1 MDSSQQNNP
10 SINNNGPRKNKGR
23 QKITIARI
31 ENETN
36 RQVTFSK
43 RRAGLFKKASEL
55 STLCG
60 AESAVV
66 VFSPSGKAHSFGNP
80 SVDAITN
87 RFLSQ
92 VALGRPENNW
102 TDMGPSNNP
111 IMRHRI
117 QELTNLEAQV
127 EREKKQKKEAIKAS
141 RAQIGSPP
149 DLDNLNYKQL
159 KKLKKSATNLKRI
172 FETKIKNV
180 VTSNAG
186 TGGGVLQGGSGVGF
200 PSNPNMSGPTY
211 GAPLV
216 QNGSL
221 SDYASLFDIGA
232 SSNPNVGFHNN
243 VQGSGNQ
250 FFPDVMGTNNGF
262 VDPFDPTLGSYGY
275 TFSNPDE
282 ASSSGIMLPSFNY
295 VFPNDVVSPGFRNE
309 ATRQEGDPTGTQ
321 GYREDQ
327 SQAHNFVF
335 PSDVIPSCSGNEATR
350 QGGVQSG
357 THGDDQD
364 QSQAFNN
371 YYEARAPRDMEARY
385 AGLCAEL
392 EAERR
397 RQEAIGAAAAAAGGE
412 FWWDA
417 AVDGMGVE
425 DME

>member
-10 SINNNGPRKNKGR
+10 GPRKNKGR

-102 TDMGPSNNP
+102 ADIGPSNNP

-127 EREKKQKKEAIKAS
+127 EREKKQKKEEKEAIKAG

-149 DLDNLNYKQL
+149 NLDNLNYKQL

-172 FETKIKNV
+172 FETKIKNAM
-180 VTSNAG
+180 TSNAG
-186 TGGGVLQGGSGVGF
+186 IGGGILQGGPGVGF
-200 PSNPNMSGPTY
+200 PSNPNVSGPAY

-216 QNGSL
+216 PDGSS
-221 SDYASLFDIGA
+221 SDYASLFDIGV
-232 SSNPNVGFHNN
+232 SSNPNVEFHNN

-262 VDPFDPTLGSYGY
+262 VDPFDPTLGSYGF
-275 TFSNPDE
+275 TFPNPDE
-282 ASSSGIMLPSFNY
+282 ASGSSFMLPSYNY
-295 VFPNDVVSPGFRNE
+295 VFPNDVGSPGFRNE

-321 GYREDQ
+321 GYGQDESQ
-327 SQAHNFVF
+327 SHNYIF
-335 PSDVIPSCSGNEATR
+335 PNDVVPSCSRNEATG
-350 QGGVQSG
+350 QGVRTG
-357 THGDDQD
+357 TEGDDQD
-364 QSQAFNN
+364 QSQAFDN
-371 YYEARAPRDMEARY
+371 YFGR
-385 AGLCAEL
+385 GN
-392 EAERR
+392 
-397 RQEAIGAAAAAAGGE
+397 
-412 FWWDA
+412 
-417 AVDGMGVE
+417 
-425 DME
+425 